1 MCHAAFMFSG
11 VSTSIRVCGCR
22 GQRRRDAELLA
33 RQRRQSSCGV
43 ARKMLGPHVALPPSD
58 ARRREKRS
66 PRTGVN
72 DISPRLPSVRW
83 SAETSHET
91 IGLQRSPH
99 PQHRG
104 KACGERPLFR
114 SRCRGGEGLLCPR
127 PRRREGS
134 APHSPQSAI
143 VMDGRV
149 LCRNEW

>member
-11 VSTSIRVCGCR
+11 VPTSIRECGCR

-72 DISPRLPSVRW
+72 DISPRPVRQVVSRNVTRNSRPSELAAPAAPRESLRRTPLV
-83 SAETSHET
+83 SHP
-91 IGLQRSPH
+91 LQ
-99 PQHRG
+99 G
-104 KACGERPLFR
+104 
-114 SRCRGGEGLLCPR
+114 
-127 PRRREGS
+127 RRRASLSPAASEGRLGPAFAAVS
-134 APHSPQSAI
+134 YS
-143 VMDGRV
+143 DGWACFV
-149 LCRNEW
+149 P